1 VKGNAG
7 AESLYG
13 QDGNYAPNSLE
24 GLAATTP

>member
-1 VKGNAG
+1 VKGNAA

-13 QDGNYAPNSLE
+13 QDGNYALNTLE